1 MGVEGSHCI
10 PFPWWSSRPPH
21 WYREDH
27 RPPVEQAGDLRVAAY
42 RLEEAAQRAEDW
54 GNTAVAWMRQSLAN
68 DRRAWA
74 LWVLDEW
81 SEQ

>member
-1 MGVEGSHCI
+1 M
-10 PFPWWSSRPPH
+10 
-21 WYREDH
+21 
-27 RPPVEQAGDLRVAAY
+27 AAY

-54 GNTAVAWMRQSLAN
+54 GNTAMAWMRQSLAN